1 MDSESDHLPEALNP
15 AGIPEFPKSADNV
28 PPISYADGP
37 GTSQGGL
44 PQETGA
50 APPSTGL
57 PILPGFD
64 PPSTQSLRPAV
75 ATSYM
80 STPLKKGSATS
91 NGIDRKR
98 VRVPGLAIVVAVIA
112 IVGVIALAVTIGAG
126 GTRPVTLST
135 PTTST
140 QQDFATQ
147 ENILGAMVYVRYA
160 YPSNHDT
167 FVGITPASLGQN
179 PHDQLTWE
187 SGPVTSGNA
196 EIMSLAV
203 QDQTAVIASLSATG
217 ACWFARVNM
226 HVDDGAL
233 PTGMQLAGQIGGQC
247 NAQGPPTAGWGS
259 HFPPQS
265 GTSTIPTLKY

>member
-1 MDSESDHLPEALNP
+1 MDSESDHLAEALNP

-28 PPISYADGP
+28 PPISHADGS
-37 GTSQGGL
+37 GASQGRGL
-44 PQETGA
+44 PQQTGA
-50 APPSTGL
+50 PPPSSGL

-64 PPSTQSLRPAV
+64 PSSTQSLRPIG

-80 STPLKKGSATS
+80 STPSKKGSATS
-91 NGIDRKR
+91 NGIDRQR
-98 VRVPGLAIVVAVIA
+98 RRVPGVAVVVVVIA
-112 IVGVIALAVTIGAG
+112 IVGAIALAVMIGAG
-126 GTRPVTLST
+126 RTKPVVLST

-147 ENILGAMVYVRYA
+147 ENLLGAMVYLRYT

-167 FVGITPASLGQN
+167 FIGITPASLSQN

-187 SGPVTSGNA
+187 SGPVASGNA
-196 EIMSLAV
+196 EVMSLAV

-226 HVDDGAL
+226 QVDDGAL
-233 PTGMQLAGQIGGQC
+233 PTGMQLAGQLGGQC
-247 NAQGPPTAGWGS
+247 NAQDPPTTGWGS
-259 HFPPQS
+259 HFPPQ
-265 GTSTIPTLKY
+265 